1 MWLTVACKIAQHRK
15 KVILFRNKT
24 VKNVMEHSVFRKKN
38 DKHAT
43 HSRKNTQT
51 AGGVSDTSDGLKQRQ
66 RDKGRKFFI
75 RKVWWAGVA
84 PMKKFLARCP
94 GKKARSCPRRRVTAY
109 GQQHRRR
116 QRQAG
121 RQAPQGDAV
130 AYLLDEPPQHRGRD
144 QR

>member
-1 MWLTVACKIAQHRK
+1 
-15 KVILFRNKT
+15 
-24 VKNVMEHSVFRKKN
+24 MEHSVFRKKN

-51 AGGVSDTSDGLKQRQ
+51 VGGVNDTSDGLKQRQ
-66 RDKGRKFFI
+66 RDEGRKFFI

-144 QR
+144 QC

>member
-1 MWLTVACKIAQHRK
+1 
-15 KVILFRNKT
+15 
-24 VKNVMEHSVFRKKN
+24 MEHSVFRKKN

-94 GKKARSCPRRRVTAY
+94 GKKARSCPRRCVMAY
-109 GQQHRRR
+109 GPQHRRR

-144 QR
+144 QCGQRYAQHDDG

>member
-1 MWLTVACKIAQHRK
+1 MLCRENGKG
-15 KVILFRNKT
+15 
-24 VKNVMEHSVFRKKN
+24 
-38 DKHAT
+38 AT

-66 RDKGRKFFI
+66 RDKGRKEVFYKEGLVGGSSA
-75 RKVWWAGVA
+75 REKVS
-84 PMKKFLARCP
+84 CP
-94 GKKARSCPRRRVTAY
+94 LPGEKARSCPRRRVTAY

-144 QR
+144 QC

>member
-1 MWLTVACKIAQHRK
+1 
-15 KVILFRNKT
+15 
-24 VKNVMEHSVFRKKN
+24 MEHSVFRKKN

-51 AGGVSDTSDGLKQRQ
+51 AGGVSDTSGGLKQRQ

-94 GKKARSCPRRRVTAY
+94 GKRQGHARTGASRRMASSTA
-109 GQQHRRR
+109 
-116 QRQAG
+116 ADSG
-121 RQAPQGDAV
+121 RQAV
-130 AYLLDEPPQHRGRD
+130 RLHRGMP
-144 QR
+144 